1 MINDSS
7 ALPPR
12 WQNLALFRM
21 PDGFRGRPA
30 WFVQL
35 WWIVQASLFAWSPQV
50 LYGWRRAL
58 LRLFGAKIG
67 DGVMVRP
74 TAKITYPWKLSIGD
88 YAWVGDDVVLYT
100 LDQITIGANAVV
112 SQKSYICTGT
122 HDLGSIAFDIFGKPI
137 VIGPEAWIATDVFV
151 APGVSIGRGVI
162 VGARSAVF
170 KDIPE
175 GMIAKGSPAR
185 IIRPRTKNP
194 AEF

>member
-1 MINDSS
+1 
-7 ALPPR
+7 
-12 WQNLALFRM
+12 
-21 PDGFRGRPA
+21 
-30 WFVQL
+30 
-35 WWIVQASLFAWSPQV
+35 
-50 LYGWRRAL
+50 
-58 LRLFGAKIG
+58 LFGAKIG